1 MDDKVPGPALAF
13 PRGESS
19 SQHESVNETG
29 VQHETSIYSWLVSHS
44 ACAPSLDDIPIRPI
58 CAVAGALV
66 GFSLCV
72 AVAVEDLIHENVFYQ
87 FEQTLR
93 RGASDRYK
101 ARRGSGFR
109 GIGSSSQAEG
119 SRSSTTHYE

>member
-29 VQHETSIYSWLVSHS
+29 VQDETSIYSWLVSHS

-72 AVAVEDLIHENVFYQ
+72 AVAVEDLIHYNVFYHY
-87 FEQTLR
+87 EQTLGPSR
-93 RGASDRYK
+93 SLRYK
-101 ARRGSGFR
+101 WP
-109 GIGSSSQAEG
+109 AEAG
-119 SRSSTTHYE
+119 LR